1 VQEEELKV
9 PQEVGNLEVT
19 KDLAGLVL
27 EPELSSR
34 LAYLLLLAL
43 VGLEG
48 AIAGRRFAGV
58 GQSMVLERLLVST

>member
-1 VQEEELKV
+1 M